1 MPSFTLDLSS
11 EKILPSKL
19 NAAFDVTADI
29 KGVSRIRAI
38 FDAIGYYLHYISTM
52 IEEKKIYI
60 SCGYNTF

>member
-38 FDAIGYYLHYISTM
+38 FDAIGY
-52 IEEKKIYI
+52 
-60 SCGYNTF
+60 